1 MIDFQEKIL
10 NFTMKVIDFIT
21 GTKNPVEVT
30 PTSNTL
36 AGISR
41 TGLDKPGGGNVNVI
55 EYPVEFSASSQQIA
69 GLFPF
74 CVGTATPMVGT
85 PLGRNQLNGQVVT
98 GDPINYYLSGLISA
112 PAGITFGLNGRGKS
126 SLIIRQCLGIAD
138 SGVNIII
145 PGDVKPDFTGM
156 IEELEGQVIRIGPK
170 LDAVNP
176 LDAGPI
182 WDKLE
187 DLRAYDAE
195 YGTDKAD
202 EVLAEIYSRRV
213 AALESLFR
221 LSGEKKAQ
229 AVAGDSSLL
238 SIAVR
243 EASEA
248 AMQENP
254 PRQPVIADVKEAVL
268 KGSPAMRASQ
278 MTETDEEYFQVAR
291 PLILALNIFDAQ
303 GPFGDTFSRQT
314 TKSIQLGNH
323 LSFDISAVRNMGSK
337 NMLAA
342 VQLAC
347 WAYSQALVYAAH
359 RLAEIGLMPQDNYFM
374 VLDEAWMFLS
384 IDQQMVHYLNEY
396 SRLNRTI
403 GAGQQLVFHT
413 PKDLQLENPKLQ
425 GIAEGLLERSPFK
438 IYGALAANDMEL
450 LDKVAPLTVKEKK
463 RLISWT
469 PDGGV
474 DETTG
479 KVLPPVG
486 RGKFM
491 MKALAGT
498 GIPFE
503 VHLTEIEK
511 QIHDTNAAWAQAM
524 EVSQGAG
531 RV

>member
-413 PKDLQLENPKLQ
+413 PKDLQNTKLQ

>member
-1 MIDFQEKIL
+1 M
-10 NFTMKVIDFIT
+10 
-21 GTKNPVEVT
+21 
-30 PTSNTL
+30 
-36 AGISR
+36 
-41 TGLDKPGGGNVNVI
+41 
-55 EYPVEFSASSQQIA
+55 
-69 GLFPF
+69 
-74 CVGTATPMVGT
+74 
-85 PLGRNQLNGQVVT
+85 
-98 GDPINYYLSGLISA
+98 
-112 PAGITFGLNGRGKS
+112 
-126 SLIIRQCLGIAD
+126 
-138 SGVNIII
+138 
-145 PGDVKPDFTGM
+145 
-156 IEELEGQVIRIGPK
+156 
-170 LDAVNP
+170 
-176 LDAGPI
+176 
-182 WDKLE
+182 
-187 DLRAYDAE
+187 
-195 YGTDKAD
+195 
-202 EVLAEIYSRRV
+202 
-213 AALESLFR
+213 
-221 LSGEKKAQ
+221 
-229 AVAGDSSLL
+229 

-248 AMQENP
+248 AMQENT

-413 PKDLQLENPKLQ
+413 PKDLQLENTKLQ

>member
-1 MIDFQEKIL
+1 MVDFQEKIL

-21 GTKNPVEVT
+21 GTKNPAEVT

-41 TGLDKPGGGNVNVI
+41 IGLDKPGGGNVNVI

-238 SIAVR
+238 SIAV
-243 EASEA
+243 
-248 AMQENP
+248 
-254 PRQPVIADVKEAVL
+254 
-268 KGSPAMRASQ
+268 

-413 PKDLQLENPKLQ
+413 PKDLQLENTKLQ